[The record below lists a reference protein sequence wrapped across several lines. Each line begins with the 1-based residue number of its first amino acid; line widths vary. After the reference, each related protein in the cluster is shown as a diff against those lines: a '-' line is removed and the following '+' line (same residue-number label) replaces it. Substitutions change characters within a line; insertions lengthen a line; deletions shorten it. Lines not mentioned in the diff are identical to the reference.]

1 MSTECV
7 RIAEGGKVL
16 EVIDT
21 GQLCFACMLGG
32 DDGKTLFMLTG
43 NSAEAHI
50 ASSAR
55 TGRVLSARVDVAGAG
70 RP

>member
-1 MSTECV
+1 
-7 RIAEGGKVL
+7 
-16 EVIDT
+16 
-21 GQLCFACMLGG
+21 MLGG

-43 NSAEAHI
+43 DSAEAHI

-55 TGRVLSARVDVAGAG
+55 TGRVLSARVDVPGAG